1 MGSIIDTPTIDS
13 ERIIWKKNYTLFVRI
28 SMCCVKFELCYGW
41 DHLTM
46 SYFDNL
52 DNEFSNKYEKILK
65 IEKTLWICSSTY
77 RLMVIQISCN
87 FIIV

>member
-1 MGSIIDTPTIDS
+1 MTNCQEVIKGRPSRMKQVALGPLIFLKVLGCVHYLMG
-13 ERIIWKKNYTLFVRI
+13 R
-28 SMCCVKFELCYGW
+28 

-52 DNEFSNKYEKILK
+52 NNVFSNKYYFF
-65 IEKTLWICSSTY
+65 LWICSS